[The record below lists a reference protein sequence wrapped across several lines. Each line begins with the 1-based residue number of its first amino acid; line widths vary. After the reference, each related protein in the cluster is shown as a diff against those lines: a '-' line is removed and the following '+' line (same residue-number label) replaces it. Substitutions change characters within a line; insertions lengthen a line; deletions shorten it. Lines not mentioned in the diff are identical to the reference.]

1 MSILATTRFNSDTWE
16 ENVLYRNK
24 HHMEG
29 CIYGSPRKIISEV
42 PTQISIFVIEMNNSL
57 NRIEGIGLILNDLR
71 VDKYY
76 SIHSIGNY
84 NRYTF
89 HGKYRM
95 DRDEIE
101 RKNPEIVSTLDTI
114 LFKGRTNFKRG
125 SGIMRMPRKLLD
137 LNKDINLHQEINQ
150 IFLDLIKNYKQRTYI
165 NN

>member
-1 MSILATTRFNSDTWE
+1 
-16 ENVLYRNK
+16 
-24 HHMEG
+24 
-29 CIYGSPRKIISEV
+29 
-42 PTQISIFVIEMNNSL
+42 
-57 NRIEGIGLILNDLR
+57 
-71 VDKYY
+71 
-76 SIHSIGNY
+76 
-84 NRYTF
+84 
-89 HGKYRM
+89 M